1 MNAPLSP
8 AAAAAAAASSAAG
21 MPASQ
26 ASQPGL
32 APPAGAATLQLQLSL
47 DDVNLLL
54 EAVGALPFARV
65 YALVGRIQSQAA
77 AQLQGLQGGAGG
89 QG

>member
-1 MNAPLSP
+1 MNAPLP
-8 AAAAAAAASSAAG
+8 TAAAASAKASASSATSATSAG
-21 MPASQ
+21 TAPAS
-26 ASQPGL
+26 PL
-32 APPAGAATLQLQLSL
+32 APAAAPMLQLQLSL

-65 YALVGRIQSQAA
+65 YALVGRIQAQAA
-77 AQLQGLQGGAGG
+77 AQLQAG

>member
-1 MNAPLSP
+1 MNAPLPASATASAHSVGGTAASPLAP
-8 AAAAAAAASSAAG
+8 AA
-21 MPASQ
+21 
-26 ASQPGL
+26 
-32 APPAGAATLQLQLSL
+32 PPMLQLQLSL

-77 AQLQGLQGGAGG
+77 AQLQAG

>member
-1 MNAPLSP
+1 MNAPLPASAMGAAATP
-8 AAAAAAAASSAAG
+8 AAAAGPSS
-21 MPASQ
+21 P
-26 ASQPGL
+26 
-32 APPAGAATLQLQLSL
+32 TLQLQLSL

-65 YALVGRIQSQAA
+65 YGLVGRIQAQAA
-77 AQLQGLQGGAGG
+77 AQLQAAGRVLPPADG

>member
-1 MNAPLSP
+1 MNAPLPS
-8 AAAAAAAASSAAG
+8 AAAASATGPTSVAG
-21 MPASQ
+21 TGA
-26 ASQPGL
+26 
-32 APPAGAATLQLQLSL
+32 APPSPLVPAAAPMLQLQLSL

-65 YALVGRIQSQAA
+65 YALVGRIQAQAA
-77 AQLQGLQGGAGG
+77 AQLQAG

>member
-8 AAAAAAAASSAAG
+8 AASAAT
-21 MPASQ
+21 AS
-26 ASQPGL
+26 ATHAAPGL
-32 APPAGAATLQLQLSL
+32 DAPPAAAPMLQLQLSL

-54 EAVGALPFARV
+54 EAVGAMPFARV

-77 AQLQGLQGGAGG
+77 AQLQARQG
-89 QG
+89 